1 MQFITFK
8 KSMLS
13 IALTLFCTASFA
25 QTKVTLDKAG
35 DLSKK
40 IKPAE
45 KFTITSLIV
54 SGSINSDDVRFLR
67 EMAGRD
73 MDGNETDGKLSSLD
87 LSDAKIVT
95 GGGNYYK
102 VKRGF
107 SSFRYYNIKEND
119 VIDLYMFYNCKSLT
133 TLKLPKTV
141 KKIELYAMQYCKSLQ
156 KCTLPEN
163 LSEINDKA
171 FANTNLSE
179 VTFPA
184 SLTSIKS
191 KVFYECSNLKTLRFT
206 SPSVP
211 TFGQDIFENCSKL
224 EKVYVPKA
232 SLNDYKDKLNLTQKV
247 EFIGEDPNTAGINSL
262 ATSKDAVEVERY
274 NAKGQRINHPVK
286 GMNIIKLSNGKVVK
300 RIER

>member
-25 QTKVTLDKAG
+25 QTVVTLDKAG

-40 IKPAE
+40 IKDTE

-87 LSDAKIVT
+87 LSDAKIVM
-95 GGGNYYK
+95 GGSNYYK
-102 VKRGF
+102 VKRGL
-107 SSFRYYNIKEND
+107 SIKYYNIKEND
-119 VIDLYMFYNCKSLT
+119 VVDSHMFYNCRSLT
-133 TLKLPKTV
+133 SLKLPKTV
-141 KKIELYAMQYCKSLQ
+141 KKIEQYAMQYCKSLQ

-171 FANTNLSE
+171 FANTSLSE
-179 VTFPA
+179 ITFPT

-206 SPSVP
+206 SSSVP
-211 TFGQDIFENCSKL
+211 TFNENAFENCSKL
-224 EKVYVPKA
+224 EKIYVPKA
-232 SLNDYKDKLNLTQKV
+232 SLNDYKDKLKLIQKV
-247 EFIGEDPNTAGINSL
+247 QFIGEDPNTAGINSL

>member
-35 DLSKK
+35 ELSQK
-40 IKPAE
+40 IKQAE

-87 LSDAKIVT
+87 LSDAKIVM

-102 VKRGF
+102 VKRGL
-107 SSFRYYNIKEND
+107 STKYYNIKEND
-119 VIDLYMFYNCKSLT
+119 IVDSHMFYNCRSLT
-133 TLKLPKTV
+133 SLKLPKTV
-141 KKIELYAMQYCKSLQ
+141 KKIEQNAFYNCQSL
-156 KCTLPEN
+156 KECTLPES

-171 FANTNLSE
+171 FAKTKLSE

-184 SLTSIKS
+184 SLTSIK
-191 KVFYECSNLKTLRFT
+191 YEAFSECNNLKTLRFT

-211 TFGQDIFENCSKL
+211 TFGQDVFEDCSKL

-247 EFIGEDPNTAGINSL
+247 QFIGEDPKTAGINSL

>member
-45 KFTITSLIV
+45 KFTVTSLIV

-87 LSDAKIVT
+87 LSDAKIVM
-95 GGGNYYK
+95 GGGNYIK
-102 VKRGF
+102 VKIGL
-107 SSFRYYNIKEND
+107 SFRSYNIKEND
-119 VIDLYMFYNCKSLT
+119 VVDLYMFYNCRSLT
-133 TLKLPKTV
+133 SLKLPKTV

-156 KCTLPEN
+156 KCTLPES

-171 FANTNLSE
+171 FANTSLSE

-232 SLNDYKDKLNLTQKV
+232 SLNDYKEKLKLKPTVQ
-247 EFIGEDPNTAGINSL
+247 FIGEDPNTAGINSL

>member
-25 QTKVTLDKAG
+25 QTMVTLDKAG

-73 MDGNETDGKLSSLD
+73 MDGYETDGKLSSLD
-87 LSDAKIVT
+87 LSDAKIVM

-102 VKRGF
+102 VKRGL
-107 SSFRYYNIKEND
+107 STKYYNIKEND
-119 VIDLYMFYNCKSLT
+119 VVDSHMFYNCRSLT

-141 KKIELYAMQYCKSLQ
+141 KKIEQNAFYNCQSL
-156 KCTLPEN
+156 KECTLPES

-171 FANTNLSE
+171 FAKTNLSE

-184 SLTSIKS
+184 SLTSIK
-191 KVFYECSNLKTLRFT
+191 YNNLKTLRFT
-206 SPSVP
+206 SSSVP
-211 TFGQDIFENCSKL
+211 TFGQDVFEDCSKL
-224 EKVYVPKA
+224 EKIYVPKA
-232 SLNDYKDKLNLTQKV
+232 SLNEYKDKLKLTPKV
-247 EFIGEDPNTAGINSL
+247 QFIGEDPNTAGINSL

-300 RIER
+300 RIE

>member
-25 QTKVTLDKAG
+25 QTVVTLDNAG
-35 DLSKK
+35 YLSKK
-40 IKPAE
+40 INETE
-45 KFTITSLIV
+45 KFTITSLTV
-54 SGSINSDDVRFLR
+54 SGPINSKDVLFLR

-73 MDGNETDGKLSSLD
+73 IDGKETKGKLSSLD
-87 LSDAKIVT
+87 LSNAKIVT

-102 VKRGF
+102 VKRGL
-107 SSFRYYNIKEND
+107 SFVSHNITGND
-119 VIDLYMFYNCKSLT
+119 VIGFYMFYNCRSLT
-133 TLKLPKTV
+133 SLKLPKTV
-141 KKIELYAMQYCKSLQ
+141 KKIEQYAMQYCKSLQ

-184 SLTSIKS
+184 SLTSIKYKAFS
-191 KVFYECSNLKTLRFT
+191 ECSDLKTLRFT

-211 TFGQDIFENCSKL
+211 TFNENAFEDCSKL

-247 EFIGEDPNTAGINSL
+247 EFIGEDPKTAGINSL

>member
-25 QTKVTLDKAG
+25 QTVVTLDKAG

-40 IKPAE
+40 IKDTE
-45 KFTITSLIV
+45 KFTITSLTV

-73 MDGNETDGKLSSLD
+73 IDGKETDGKLSSLD
-87 LSDAKIVT
+87 LSDAKIVM

-102 VKRGF
+102 VKRGL
-107 SSFRYYNIKEND
+107 STKYYNIKEND
-119 VIDLYMFYNCKSLT
+119 VVDSHMFYNCRSLT
-133 TLKLPKTV
+133 SLKLPKTI
-141 KKIELYAMQYCKSLQ
+141 KKIEQNAFYNCQSL
-156 KCTLPEN
+156 KECTLPES

-171 FANTNLSE
+171 FTNTNLSE

-184 SLTSIKS
+184 SLTSIKYKAFS
-191 KVFYECSNLKTLRFT
+191 ECSDLKTLRFT

-211 TFGQDIFENCSKL
+211 TFNENAFEDCSKL
-224 EKVYVPKA
+224 EKIYVPKA
-232 SLNDYKDKLNLTQKV
+232 SLNDYKDKLKLTQKV
-247 EFIGEDPNTAGINSL
+247 QFIGEDPKTAGINSL

>member
-25 QTKVTLDKAG
+25 QTMVTLDNAG

-40 IKPAE
+40 IKDTE

-73 MDGNETDGKLSSLD
+73 MDGYETDGKLSSLD
-87 LSDAKIVT
+87 LSDAKIVM

-102 VKRGF
+102 VKRGL
-107 SSFRYYNIKEND
+107 SFKYYNIKEND
-119 VIDLYMFYNCKSLT
+119 VVDSHMFYNCRSLT
-133 TLKLPKTV
+133 SLKLPKTV
-141 KKIELYAMQYCKSLQ
+141 KKIEQNAFYNCQSL
-156 KCTLPEN
+156 KECTLPES

-171 FANTNLSE
+171 FAKTNLSE

-184 SLTSIKS
+184 SLTSIKYEAFS
-191 KVFYECSNLKTLRFT
+191 ECSNLKTLRFT
-206 SPSVP
+206 SSSVP
-211 TFGQDIFENCSKL
+211 TFGQDVFENCSKL
-224 EKVYVPKA
+224 KKVYVPKA
-232 SLNDYKDKLNLTQKV
+232 SLNEYKEKLKLKPTV

>member
-25 QTKVTLDKAG
+25 QTMVTLDKAG

-54 SGSINSDDVRFLR
+54 SGSINSKDVLFLR

-87 LSDAKIVT
+87 LSDAKIVM

-102 VKRGF
+102 VKRGL
-107 SSFRYYNIKEND
+107 STKYYNIKEND
-119 VIDLYMFYNCKSLT
+119 VVDSHMFYNCRSLT
-133 TLKLPKTV
+133 SLKLPKTV
-141 KKIELYAMQYCKSLQ
+141 KKIEQYAMQYCKSLQ

-171 FANTNLSE
+171 FANTSLSE

-184 SLTSIKS
+184 SLTSIKYKAFS
-191 KVFYECSNLKTLRFT
+191 ECSNLKTLHFT

-211 TFGQDIFENCSKL
+211 TFGQDVFEDCSKL

-232 SLNDYKDKLNLTQKV
+232 SLNDYKEKLKLKPTVQ
-247 EFIGEDPNTAGINSL
+247 FIGEDPKTAGINSL

>member
-25 QTKVTLDKAG
+25 QTMVTLDKAG

-40 IKPAE
+40 IKDTE

-87 LSDAKIVT
+87 LSDAKIVK
-95 GGGNYYK
+95 GGGNYIK
-102 VKRGF
+102 VKRRMF
-107 SSFRYYNIKEND
+107 TRYYNITEND
-119 VIDLYMFYNCKSLT
+119 VVDLYMFYDCRSLT
-133 TLKLPKTV
+133 SLKLPKTV
-141 KKIELYAMQYCKSLQ
+141 KRIELYAMQYCKSLQ
-156 KCTLPEN
+156 KCTLPES

-184 SLTSIKS
+184 SLTSIKYEAFS
-191 KVFYECSNLKTLRFT
+191 ECSNLKTLRFT

-211 TFGQDIFENCSKL
+211 TFGQDIFEDCSKL
-224 EKVYVPKA
+224 KKVYVPKA

-247 EFIGEDPNTAGINSL
+247 EFIGEDPKTAGINSL

>member
-8 KSMLS
+8 KSMLI

-25 QTKVTLDKAG
+25 QTVVTLDKAG
-35 DLSKK
+35 ELSKK

-45 KFTITSLIV
+45 KFTITSLTV

-73 MDGNETDGKLSSLD
+73 MDGNETDGKLASLD
-87 LSDAKIVT
+87 LSNAKIVT
-95 GGGNYYK
+95 GDGNYYK
-102 VKRGF
+102 VKRGL
-107 SSFRYYNIKEND
+107 SFRFYNIVEND
-119 VIDLYMFYNCKSLT
+119 VVGNYMFYNCRSLT
-133 TLKLPKTV
+133 SLKLPKTV
-141 KKIELYAMQYCKSLQ
+141 KKIEQYAMQYCKSLQ
-156 KCTLPEN
+156 KCTLPES

-171 FANTNLSE
+171 FANTSLSE

-184 SLTSIKS
+184 SLTSIKYKAFS
-191 KVFYECSNLKTLRFT
+191 ECSDLKTLRFT
-206 SPSVP
+206 SLSVP
-211 TFGQDIFENCSKL
+211 TFGQDIFEDCSKL

-232 SLNDYKDKLNLTQKV
+232 SLNDYKEKLNLTQKV
-247 EFIGEDPNTAGINSL
+247 QFIGEDPKTAGINSL

-274 NAKGQRINHPVK
+274 NVKGQRITTPVK
-286 GMNIIKLSNGKVVK
+286 GLNIIKLSNGKVVK

>member
-35 DLSKK
+35 ELSQK
-40 IKPAE
+40 IKQAE

-87 LSDAKIVT
+87 LSDAKIVM

-102 VKRGF
+102 VKRGL
-107 SSFRYYNIKEND
+107 STKYYNIKEND
-119 VIDLYMFYNCKSLT
+119 IVDSHMFYNCRSLT
-133 TLKLPKTV
+133 SLKLPKTV
-141 KKIELYAMQYCKSLQ
+141 KKIEQNAFYNCQSL
-156 KCTLPEN
+156 KECTLPES

-171 FANTNLSE
+171 FAKTKLSE

-184 SLTSIKS
+184 SLTSIKYEAFS
-191 KVFYECSNLKTLRFT
+191 ECSNLKTLRFT

-211 TFGQDIFENCSKL
+211 TFGQDVFEDCSKL

-247 EFIGEDPNTAGINSL
+247 EFIGEDPKTAGINSL

>member
-25 QTKVTLDKAG
+25 QTMVTLDKAG

-40 IKPAE
+40 IKDTE

-87 LSDAKIVT
+87 LSDAKIVK
-95 GGGNYYK
+95 GGGNYIK
-102 VKRGF
+102 VKRRMF
-107 SSFRYYNIKEND
+107 TRYYNITEND
-119 VIDLYMFYNCKSLT
+119 VVDLYMFYDCRSLT
-133 TLKLPKTV
+133 SLKLPKTV
-141 KKIELYAMQYCKSLQ
+141 KRIELYAMQYCKSLQ
-156 KCTLPEN
+156 KCTLPES

-191 KVFYECSNLKTLRFT
+191 KAFSECNNLKTLRFT

-211 TFGQDIFENCSKL
+211 TFGQDVFENCSKL

-232 SLNDYKDKLNLTQKV
+232 SLNEYKDKLKLTQKV
-247 EFIGEDPNTAGINSL
+247 EFIGEDPKTAGINSL

>member
-25 QTKVTLDKAG
+25 QTMVTLDKAG

-40 IKPAE
+40 IKDTE
-45 KFTITSLIV
+45 KFTITSLTV
-54 SGSINSDDVRFLR
+54 SGPINSDDVRFLR

-87 LSDAKIVT
+87 LSDAKIVM
-95 GGGNYYK
+95 GGGNYIK
-102 VKRGF
+102 VKRRMF
-107 SSFRYYNIKEND
+107 TRYYNITEND
-119 VIDLYMFYNCKSLT
+119 VVDFYMFYNCRSLT
-133 TLKLPKTV
+133 SLKLPKTV
-141 KKIELYAMQYCKSLQ
+141 KKIEQYAMQYCKSLQ

-179 VTFPA
+179 ITFPA

-211 TFGQDIFENCSKL
+211 TFGQDIFEDCSKL
-224 EKVYVPKA
+224 EKIYVPKA
-232 SLNDYKDKLNLTQKV
+232 SLNDYKEKLNLTQKV
-247 EFIGEDPNTAGINSL
+247 QFIGEDPKTAGINSL

>member
-25 QTKVTLDKAG
+25 QTMVTLDKAG

-40 IKPAE
+40 IKDTE
-45 KFTITSLIV
+45 KFTITSLTV
-54 SGSINSDDVRFLR
+54 SGPINSDDVLFLR
-67 EMAGRD
+67 EIIGRN
-73 MDGNETDGKLSSLD
+73 MEGSETDGKLTSLD
-87 LSDAKIVT
+87 LSNAKIVT

-102 VKRGF
+102 VKRGL
-107 SSFRYYNIKEND
+107 SFKFYNIAEND
-119 VIDLYMFYNCKSLT
+119 VVGNYMFYNCKSLT

-171 FANTNLSE
+171 FANTSLSE

-184 SLTSIKS
+184 SLTSIKYKAFS
-191 KVFYECSNLKTLRFT
+191 ECSNLKTLHFT

-211 TFGQDIFENCSKL
+211 TFGQDVFEDCSKL

-232 SLNDYKDKLNLTQKV
+232 SLNDYKEKLKLKPTV
-247 EFIGEDPNTAGINSL
+247 EFIGEDPKTAGINSL

>member
-40 IKPAE
+40 IKDTE

-87 LSDAKIVT
+87 LSDAKIVK
-95 GGGNYYK
+95 GGGNYIK
-102 VKRGF
+102 VKIGL
-107 SSFRYYNIKEND
+107 SFRFYNITEND
-119 VIDLYMFYNCKSLT
+119 VVGFYMFYNCRSLT
-133 TLKLPKTV
+133 SLKLPKTV
-141 KKIELYAMQYCKSLQ
+141 KRIELYAMQYCKSLQ

-206 SPSVP
+206 SSSVP
-211 TFGQDIFENCSKL
+211 TFGQDVFEDCSKL

-232 SLNDYKDKLNLTQKV
+232 SLNEYKEKLKLKPTV
-247 EFIGEDPNTAGINSL
+247 EFIGEDPKTAGINSL

>member
-87 LSDAKIVT
+87 LSDAKIVM
-95 GGGNYYK
+95 GGGTYIK
-102 VKRGF
+102 VKIGL
-107 SSFRYYNIKEND
+107 SFRSYNIKEND
-119 VIDLYMFYNCKSLT
+119 VVDLYMFYNCRSLT
-133 TLKLPKTV
+133 SLKLPKTV

-156 KCTLPEN
+156 KCTLPES

-171 FANTNLSE
+171 FANTSLSE

-232 SLNDYKDKLNLTQKV
+232 SLNDYKEKLKLKPTVQ
-247 EFIGEDPNTAGINSL
+247 FIGEDPNTAGINSL

>member
-25 QTKVTLDKAG
+25 QTMVTLDKAG

-40 IKPAE
+40 INETE
-45 KFTITSLIV
+45 KFTITSLTV
-54 SGSINSDDVRFLR
+54 SGPINSDDVLFLR
-67 EMAGRD
+67 EMIGRN
-73 MDGNETDGKLSSLD
+73 MEGSETDGKLTSLD
-87 LSDAKIVT
+87 LSNAKIVT

-102 VKRGF
+102 VKRGL
-107 SSFRYYNIKEND
+107 SFKFYNIAEND
-119 VIDLYMFYNCKSLT
+119 VVGNYMFYNCKSLT

-141 KKIELYAMQYCKSLQ
+141 KKIEQNAFYNCQSL
-156 KCTLPEN
+156 KECTLPES

-171 FANTNLSE
+171 FAKTKLSE

-184 SLTSIKS
+184 SLTSIKYKAFS
-191 KVFYECSNLKTLRFT
+191 ECSNLKTLRFT

-211 TFGQDIFENCSKL
+211 TFGQDVFENCSKL

-232 SLNDYKDKLNLTQKV
+232 SLNDYKDKLKLIQKV
-247 EFIGEDPNTAGINSL
+247 QFIGEDPKTAGINFL

>member
-25 QTKVTLDKAG
+25 QTVVTLDNAG

-73 MDGNETDGKLSSLD
+73 MDGYETDGKLSSLD
-87 LSDAKIVT
+87 LSDAKIVM
-95 GGGNYYK
+95 GCGNYYK
-102 VKRGF
+102 VKRGL
-107 SSFRYYNIKEND
+107 SFKYYNIKEND
-119 VIDLYMFYNCKSLT
+119 VVDSHMFYNGRSLT
-133 TLKLPKTV
+133 SLKLPKTV
-141 KKIELYAMQYCKSLQ
+141 KKIEQNAFYNCQSL
-156 KCTLPEN
+156 KECTLPES

-171 FANTNLSE
+171 FAKTKLSE

-184 SLTSIKS
+184 SLTSIKYKAFS
-191 KVFYECSNLKTLRFT
+191 ECSDLKTLRFT

-211 TFGQDIFENCSKL
+211 TFGQDIFEDCSKL

-232 SLNDYKDKLNLTQKV
+232 SLNEYKEKLKLKPTV

>member
-25 QTKVTLDKAG
+25 QTVVTLDKAG

-40 IKPAE
+40 INDTE
-45 KFTITSLIV
+45 KFTITSLTV
-54 SGSINSDDVRFLR
+54 SGPINGKDVLFLR

-73 MDGNETDGKLSSLD
+73 MDGYETDGKLSSLD

-95 GGGNYYK
+95 GGGNYIK
-102 VKRGF
+102 VKIGL
-107 SSFRYYNIKEND
+107 SFRFYNIKEND
-119 VIDLYMFYNCKSLT
+119 VVGFYMFYNCRSLT
-133 TLKLPKTV
+133 SLKLPKTV
-141 KKIELYAMQYCKSLQ
+141 KRIELYAMQYCKSLQ

-232 SLNDYKDKLNLTQKV
+232 SLNDYKEKLRLKPTVQ
-247 EFIGEDPNTAGINSL
+247 FIGEDPKTAGINSL

>member
-1 MQFITFK
+1 M
-8 KSMLS
+8 
-13 IALTLFCTASFA
+13 
-25 QTKVTLDKAG
+25 
-35 DLSKK
+35 
-40 IKPAE
+40 
-45 KFTITSLIV
+45 
-54 SGSINSDDVRFLR
+54 
-67 EMAGRD
+67 
-73 MDGNETDGKLSSLD
+73 
-87 LSDAKIVT
+87 

-102 VKRGF
+102 VKRGL
-107 SSFRYYNIKEND
+107 SFVSHNITGND
-119 VIDLYMFYNCKSLT
+119 VIGFYMFYNCRSLT
-133 TLKLPKTV
+133 SLKLPKTV
-141 KKIELYAMQYCKSLQ
+141 KKIEQYAMQYCKSLQ

-211 TFGQDIFENCSKL
+211 TFGQDVFENCSKL

-232 SLNDYKDKLNLTQKV
+232 SLNDYKDKLKLTQEV
-247 EFIGEDPNTAGINSL
+247 QFIGEDPNTAGINSL

>member
-45 KFTITSLIV
+45 KFTVTSLIV
-54 SGSINSDDVRFLR
+54 SGSINSDDLRFLR

-87 LSDAKIVT
+87 LSDAKIVM
-95 GGGNYYK
+95 GGGNYIK
-102 VKRGF
+102 VKIGL
-107 SSFRYYNIKEND
+107 SFRSYNIKEND
-119 VIDLYMFYNCKSLT
+119 VVDLYMFYNCRSLT
-133 TLKLPKTV
+133 SLKLPKTV

-156 KCTLPEN
+156 KCTLPES

-171 FANTNLSE
+171 FANTSLSE

-232 SLNDYKDKLNLTQKV
+232 SLNDYKEKLKLKPTVQ
-247 EFIGEDPNTAGINSL
+247 FIGEDPNTAGINSL

>member
-1 MQFITFK
+1 
-8 KSMLS
+8 
-13 IALTLFCTASFA
+13 
-25 QTKVTLDKAG
+25 
-35 DLSKK
+35 
-40 IKPAE
+40 
-45 KFTITSLIV
+45 
-54 SGSINSDDVRFLR
+54 
-67 EMAGRD
+67 
-73 MDGNETDGKLSSLD
+73 
-87 LSDAKIVT
+87 
-95 GGGNYYK
+95 
-102 VKRGF
+102 
-107 SSFRYYNIKEND
+107 
-119 VIDLYMFYNCKSLT
+119 MFYNCRSLT
-133 TLKLPKTV
+133 SLKLPKTV

-156 KCTLPEN
+156 KCTLPES

-171 FANTNLSE
+171 FANTSLSE

-232 SLNDYKDKLNLTQKV
+232 SLNDYKEKLKLKPTVQ
-247 EFIGEDPNTAGINSL
+247 FIGEDPNTAGINSL

>member
-25 QTKVTLDKAG
+25 QTVVTLDKAG
-35 DLSKK
+35 ELSKK

-87 LSDAKIVT
+87 LSDAKIVM
-95 GGGNYYK
+95 GGSNYYK
-102 VKRGF
+102 VKRGL
-107 SSFRYYNIKEND
+107 SIKYYNIKEND
-119 VIDLYMFYNCKSLT
+119 VVDSHMFYNCRSLT
-133 TLKLPKTV
+133 SLKLPKTV
-141 KKIELYAMQYCKSLQ
+141 KKIEQYAMQYCKSLQ

-171 FANTNLSE
+171 FANTSLSE
-179 VTFPA
+179 ITFPT

-206 SPSVP
+206 SSSVP
-211 TFGQDIFENCSKL
+211 TFNENAFENCSKL

-232 SLNDYKDKLNLTQKV
+232 SLNEYKDKLKLTQEV
-247 EFIGEDPNTAGINSL
+247 QFIGEDPKTAGINSL

>member
-25 QTKVTLDKAG
+25 QTMVTLDKAG

-40 IKPAE
+40 IKDTE

-87 LSDAKIVT
+87 LSDAKIVK
-95 GGGNYYK
+95 GGGNYIK
-102 VKRGF
+102 VKIGL
-107 SSFRYYNIKEND
+107 SFRFYNITEND
-119 VIDLYMFYNCKSLT
+119 VVGFYMFYNCRSLT
-133 TLKLPKTV
+133 SLKLPKTV
-141 KKIELYAMQYCKSLQ
+141 KKIEQYAMQYCKSLQ
-156 KCTLPEN
+156 ECTLPES

-206 SPSVP
+206 SSSVP
-211 TFGQDIFENCSKL
+211 TFGQDVFEDCSKL

-232 SLNDYKDKLNLTQKV
+232 SLNEYKERLKLKPTV
-247 EFIGEDPNTAGINSL
+247 EFIGEDPKTAGINSL

>member
-40 IKPAE
+40 IKDTE

-87 LSDAKIVT
+87 LSDAKIVK
-95 GGGNYYK
+95 GGGNYIK
-102 VKRGF
+102 VKIGL
-107 SSFRYYNIKEND
+107 SFRFYNITEND
-119 VIDLYMFYNCKSLT
+119 VVGFYMFYNCRSLT
-133 TLKLPKTV
+133 SLKLPKTV
-141 KKIELYAMQYCKSLQ
+141 KRIELYAMQYCKSLQ

-171 FANTNLSE
+171 FANTSLSE

-184 SLTSIKS
+184 SLTSIKY

-206 SPSVP
+206 SSSVP
-211 TFGQDIFENCSKL
+211 TFGQDVFEDCSKL

-232 SLNDYKDKLNLTQKV
+232 SLNEYKERLKLKPTV
-247 EFIGEDPNTAGINSL
+247 EFIGEDPKTAGINSL

>member
-25 QTKVTLDKAG
+25 QTVVTLDNAG

-40 IKPAE
+40 INETE
-45 KFTITSLIV
+45 KFTITSLTV
-54 SGSINSDDVRFLR
+54 SGPINSDDVRFLR
-67 EMAGRD
+67 D
-73 MDGNETDGKLSSLD
+73 MEGNETDGKLASLD
-87 LSDAKIVT
+87 LSNAKIVT

-102 VKRGF
+102 VKRGL
-107 SSFRYYNIKEND
+107 SFRFYNIVEND
-119 VIDLYMFYNCKSLT
+119 VVGNYMFYNCRSLT
-133 TLKLPKTV
+133 SLKLPKTV
-141 KKIELYAMQYCKSLQ
+141 KKIEQYAMQYCKSLQ
-156 KCTLPEN
+156 KCTLPES

-171 FANTNLSE
+171 FANTSLSE

-184 SLTSIKS
+184 SLTSIKYKAFS
-191 KVFYECSNLKTLRFT
+191 ECSDLKTLRFT

-211 TFGQDIFENCSKL
+211 TFGQDIFEDCSKL

-232 SLNDYKDKLNLTQKV
+232 SLNDYKEKLNLTQKV
-247 EFIGEDPNTAGINSL
+247 QFIGEDPKTAGINSL

>member
-40 IKPAE
+40 IKDTE

-87 LSDAKIVT
+87 LSDAKIVK
-95 GGGNYYK
+95 GGGNYIK
-102 VKRGF
+102 VKIGL
-107 SSFRYYNIKEND
+107 SFRFYNITEND
-119 VIDLYMFYNCKSLT
+119 VVGFYMFYNCRSLT
-133 TLKLPKTV
+133 SLKLPKTV
-141 KKIELYAMQYCKSLQ
+141 KRIELYAMQYCKSLQ
-156 KCTLPEN
+156 KCTLPES

-171 FANTNLSE
+171 FANTSLSE

-206 SPSVP
+206 SSSVP
-211 TFGQDIFENCSKL
+211 TFGQDVFEDCSKL

-232 SLNDYKDKLNLTQKV
+232 SLNEYKERLKLKPTV
-247 EFIGEDPNTAGINSL
+247 EFIGEDPKTAGINSL

>member
-25 QTKVTLDKAG
+25 QTVVTLDKAG
-35 DLSKK
+35 ELSKK

-87 LSDAKIVT
+87 LSDAKIVM
-95 GGGNYYK
+95 GGSNYYK
-102 VKRGF
+102 VKRGL
-107 SSFRYYNIKEND
+107 SIKYYNIKEND
-119 VIDLYMFYNCKSLT
+119 VVDSHMFYNCRLLT
-133 TLKLPKTV
+133 SLKLPKTV
-141 KKIELYAMQYCKSLQ
+141 KKIEQYAMQYCKSLQ

-171 FANTNLSE
+171 FANTSLSE
-179 VTFPA
+179 ITFPT

-206 SPSVP
+206 SSSVP
-211 TFGQDIFENCSKL
+211 TFNENAFENCSKL

-232 SLNDYKDKLNLTQKV
+232 SLNEYKDKLKLTQEV
-247 EFIGEDPNTAGINSL
+247 QFIGEDPKTAGINSL

>member
-40 IKPAE
+40 IKDTE

-73 MDGNETDGKLSSLD
+73 MDGYETDGKLSSLD
-87 LSDAKIVT
+87 LSDAKIVK
-95 GGGNYYK
+95 GGGNYIK
-102 VKRGF
+102 VKIGL
-107 SSFRYYNIKEND
+107 SFRFYNITEND
-119 VIDLYMFYNCKSLT
+119 VVGFYMFYNCRSLT
-133 TLKLPKTV
+133 SLKLPKTV
-141 KKIELYAMQYCKSLQ
+141 KRIELYAMQYCKSLQ
-156 KCTLPEN
+156 KCTLPES

-211 TFGQDIFENCSKL
+211 TFGQDVFEDCSKL

-232 SLNDYKDKLNLTQKV
+232 SLNEYKERLKLKPTV
-247 EFIGEDPNTAGINSL
+247 EFIGEDPKTAGINSL

>member
-25 QTKVTLDKAG
+25 QTMVTLDKAG

-40 IKPAE
+40 IKDTE

-87 LSDAKIVT
+87 LSDAKIVM
-95 GGGNYYK
+95 GGSNYYK
-102 VKRGF
+102 VKRGL
-107 SSFRYYNIKEND
+107 SIKYYNIKEND
-119 VIDLYMFYNCKSLT
+119 VVDSHMFYNCRSLT
-133 TLKLPKTV
+133 SLKLPKTV
-141 KKIELYAMQYCKSLQ
+141 KKIEQYAMQYCKSLQ

-171 FANTNLSE
+171 FANTSLSE
-179 VTFPA
+179 ITFPT

-206 SPSVP
+206 SSSVP
-211 TFGQDIFENCSKL
+211 TFNENAFENCSKL
-224 EKVYVPKA
+224 EKIYVPKA
-232 SLNDYKDKLNLTQKV
+232 SLNDYKDKLKLIQKV
-247 EFIGEDPNTAGINSL
+247 QFIGEDPNTAGINSL

>member
-25 QTKVTLDKAG
+25 QTKVTLDNAG

-54 SGSINSDDVRFLR
+54 SGPINSKDVLFLR

-73 MDGNETDGKLSSLD
+73 IDGKETKGKLSSLD

-102 VKRGF
+102 VKRGL
-107 SSFRYYNIKEND
+107 SFVSHNITGND
-119 VIDLYMFYNCKSLT
+119 VIGFYMFYNCRSLT
-133 TLKLPKTV
+133 SLKLPKTV
-141 KKIELYAMQYCKSLQ
+141 KKIEQYAMQYCKSLQ

-171 FANTNLSE
+171 FTNTNLSE

-184 SLTSIKS
+184 SLTSIKYKAFS
-191 KVFYECSNLKTLRFT
+191 ECSNLKTLRFT

-211 TFGQDIFENCSKL
+211 TFNENAFEDCSKL
-224 EKVYVPKA
+224 EKIYVPKA

-247 EFIGEDPNTAGINSL
+247 EFIGEDPKTAGINSL

>member
-25 QTKVTLDKAG
+25 QTVVTLDNAG

-40 IKPAE
+40 IKDTE

-87 LSDAKIVT
+87 LSDAKIVK
-95 GGGNYYK
+95 GGGNYIK
-102 VKRGF
+102 VKRRMF
-107 SSFRYYNIKEND
+107 TRYYNITEND
-119 VIDLYMFYNCKSLT
+119 VVDLYMFYDCRSLT
-133 TLKLPKTV
+133 SLKLPKTV
-141 KKIELYAMQYCKSLQ
+141 KRIELYAMQYCKSLQ
-156 KCTLPEN
+156 KCTLPES

-191 KVFYECSNLKTLRFT
+191 KAFSECNNLKTLRFT

-211 TFGQDIFENCSKL
+211 TFGQDVFENCSKL

-232 SLNDYKDKLNLTQKV
+232 SLNEYKDKLKLTQKV
-247 EFIGEDPNTAGINSL
+247 EFIGEDPKTAGINSL

>member
-40 IKPAE
+40 IKDTE

-87 LSDAKIVT
+87 LSDAKIVK
-95 GGGNYYK
+95 GGGNYIK
-102 VKRGF
+102 VKIGL
-107 SSFRYYNIKEND
+107 SFRFYNITEND
-119 VIDLYMFYNCKSLT
+119 VVGFYMFYNCRSLT
-133 TLKLPKTV
+133 SLKLPKTV
-141 KKIELYAMQYCKSLQ
+141 KRIELYAMQYCKSLQ
-156 KCTLPEN
+156 KCTLPES

-184 SLTSIKS
+184 SLTSIKYEAFS
-191 KVFYECSNLKTLRFT
+191 ECSNLKTLRFT

-211 TFGQDIFENCSKL
+211 TFGQDIFEDCSKL
-224 EKVYVPKA
+224 KKVYVPKA

-247 EFIGEDPNTAGINSL
+247 EFIGEDPKTAGINSL

>member
-25 QTKVTLDKAG
+25 QTVVTLDNAG

-40 IKPAE
+40 INETE
-45 KFTITSLIV
+45 KFTITSLTV
-54 SGSINSDDVRFLR
+54 SGPINSKDVLFLR

-73 MDGNETDGKLSSLD
+73 IDGKETKGKLSSLD
-87 LSDAKIVT
+87 LSNAKIVM

-102 VKRGF
+102 VKRGL
-107 SSFRYYNIKEND
+107 SFVSHNITGND
-119 VIDLYMFYNCKSLT
+119 VIGFYMFYNCRSLT
-133 TLKLPKTV
+133 SLKLPKTV
-141 KKIELYAMQYCKSLQ
+141 KRIELYAMQYCKSLQ
-156 KCTLPEN
+156 KCTLPES

-211 TFGQDIFENCSKL
+211 TFGQDVFEDCSKL

-232 SLNDYKDKLNLTQKV
+232 SLNEYKDKLKLTQEV
-247 EFIGEDPNTAGINSL
+247 QFIGEDPNTAGINSL

>member
-25 QTKVTLDKAG
+25 QTVVTLDKAG

-87 LSDAKIVT
+87 LSDAKIVM
-95 GGGNYYK
+95 GGGNYIK
-102 VKRGF
+102 VKIGL
-107 SSFRYYNIKEND
+107 SFRSYNIKEND
-119 VIDLYMFYNCKSLT
+119 VVDLYMFYNCRSLT
-133 TLKLPKTV
+133 SLKLPKTV

-156 KCTLPEN
+156 KCTLPES

-171 FANTNLSE
+171 FANTSLSE

-232 SLNDYKDKLNLTQKV
+232 SLNDYKEKLKLKPTVQ
-247 EFIGEDPNTAGINSL
+247 FIGEDPNTAGINSL

>member
-87 LSDAKIVT
+87 LSDAKIVM
-95 GGGNYYK
+95 GGGNYIK
-102 VKRGF
+102 VKIGL
-107 SSFRYYNIKEND
+107 SFRSYNIKEND
-119 VIDLYMFYNCKSLT
+119 VVDLYMFYNCRSLT
-133 TLKLPKTV
+133 SLKLPKTV

-156 KCTLPEN
+156 KCTLPES

-184 SLTSIKS
+184 SLTSIKYKAFS
-191 KVFYECSNLKTLRFT
+191 ECSDLKTLRFT

-211 TFGQDIFENCSKL
+211 TFNENAFEDCSKL

-247 EFIGEDPNTAGINSL
+247 EFIGEDPKTAGINSL

>member
-25 QTKVTLDKAG
+25 QTMVTLDKAG

-40 IKPAE
+40 INETE

-87 LSDAKIVT
+87 LSNAKIVT

-102 VKRGF
+102 VKRGL
-107 SSFRYYNIKEND
+107 SFVSHNITGND
-119 VIDLYMFYNCKSLT
+119 VIGFYMFYNCRSLT
-133 TLKLPKTV
+133 SLKLPKTV
-141 KKIELYAMQYCKSLQ
+141 KKIEQYAMQYCKSLQ

-171 FANTNLSE
+171 FANTSLSE
-179 VTFPA
+179 ITFPT

-206 SPSVP
+206 SSSVP
-211 TFGQDIFENCSKL
+211 TFNENAFENCSKL

-232 SLNDYKDKLNLTQKV
+232 SLNDYKEKLKLKPTV